1 MPIEIQCQKCSQKL
15 RAPDNLAGKRV
26 KCPKCAAAILVE
38 GPAGGS
44 AEKVEA
50 VKKDS
55 KQPVKAKPLE
65 TPKQAEWY
73 MQTEDGESYGPIS
86 KSELDEWVG
95 DGRIDS
101 TCQVLQEGWDQWKW
115 AEEVFPELA
124 ESAKA
129 AGEAG
134 EKNPFAGI
142 AASAGTSESVNP
154 YAAPEAVSDQEAG
167 EAAAGAITAATRRA
181 LAETR
186 PWVLFISILMFIG
199 VGFMLL
205 GAVFVLI
212 GSLIGGMGFL
222 GVISL
227 VYVLFAAVYV
237 VPAYYLFKYGQRIG
251 DFLRQNG
258 DRQLEA
264 AIVAQKSFWKFV
276 GILTAVCLGLYVV
289 MIVVVLMAGTLGSM

>member
-1 MPIEIQCQKCSQKL
+1 MPIEIQCQKCNQKL

-38 GPAGGS
+38 APAGGS

-50 VKKDS
+50 PKKDS

-101 TCQVLQEGWDQWKW
+101 TCQVLQEGWEQWKW
-115 AEEVFPELA
+115 AEEVYPKLA

-129 AGEAG
+129 GGEA
-134 EKNPFAGI
+134 EEDNPFAGI

-154 YAAPEAVSDQEAG
+154 YAAPAAVSDQETG

-186 PWVLFISILMFIG
+186 PWVLFISILMFIS
-199 VGFMLL
+199 VGLMVL
-205 GAVFVLI
+205 GAVGVL
-212 GSLIGGMGFL
+212 LVALMGGMGLFF

-227 VYVLFAAVYV
+227 LYVLFAAVYA

-258 DRQLEA
+258 NRQLEA

-276 GILTAVCLGLYVV
+276 GILTAVCLGLYVL
-289 MIVVVLMAGTLGSM
+289 MFVVLLMAGTLG